1 MSKDWQDSKE
11 FSSLFILKT
20 IRWIALYLGRPIARS
35 LLYPITVYYFIFAHS
50 QRKASHDYLT
60 RVFKRPATPLETA
73 KHIHTFAST
82 ILDRVYLLTGQFNQL
97 DITFPKV
104 NIPREYSTEGRG
116 CLLLGSHIGSFEVL
130 RSYAVSHYP
139 LPIKIL
145 MNEQQA
151 PMMVQILNALNAK
164 VADTLISLDG
174 SPSGLLKVKEAID
187 NGITVGL
194 LGDRLLGKNTDKTV
208 TGRLLGQPV
217 TLPTAPLLMAAT
229 LKVPVIVFFGLYLGG
244 NRYKIQFQLLSEEII
259 LNRKTR
265 QQDIQTYVQQYLD
278 LLEQQI
284 LAHPYNW
291 FNFYDYWQA
300 NDDSGIK

>member
-35 LLYPITVYYFIFAHS
+35 LLYPITAYYFIFARS

-60 RVFKRPATPLETA
+60 RVFKRPATHLETA
-73 KHIHTFAST
+73 KHIHAFAST

-97 DITFPKV
+97 DITFPNV
-104 NIPREYSTEGRG
+104 NIPREYSTEGEG

-145 MNEQQA
+145 MYEQQA
-151 PMMVQILNALNAK
+151 PMMVQILNALNPE
-164 VADTLISLDG
+164 VADTLITLDG

-187 NGITVGL
+187 NGTTVGL
-194 LGDRLLGKNTDKTV
+194 LGDRLLGKNLDKTV
-208 TGRLLGQPV
+208 TCTLLGDPV
-217 TLPTAPLLMAAT
+217 TVPTAPLLMAAA

-244 NRYKIQFQLLSEEII
+244 NRYKIQFDLLSEKVI

-265 QQDIQTYVQQYLD
+265 QQDIQAYAQHYVD

-291 FNFYDYWQA
+291 FNFYDYWQR
-300 NDDSGIK
+300 NDD